1 MLCLKAQVVEDDPR
15 ASRSQAGVFLPI
27 NLPSSIH
34 RYLRK
39 NGRGGSHHSF
49 SSSGDGSGTS
59 SGLEDRNP
67 WERESSQE
75 SRGRTCLYKFQ
86 LEQDVKELQKQL
98 QEEIDLNLALASAA
112 EHSSSP
118 FSDSFQLPAK
128 AQELLDSIA
137 VLEIT
142 VSKLEQKLVALN
154 YQLTQERNERR
165 LSEYH
170 LRHFPHSVSSGLHCC
185 PAHSTK
191 MIIEPHGGDGEDGE
205 MDDLPLWLDV
215 NEDPSNDYFVEN
227 LWHHPNQLSE
237 EMVQCMRDIF
247 LFLADSSKL
256 SSSEGVA
263 SPRGHL
269 SYSSLASFSDSSI
282 LASLVRSPSV
292 DLHNVSEIFARDG
305 MFDPYSIPGK
315 VDWTRSIGT
324 YSMAAEVSWMS
335 VGKKQLEYAAGAFK
349 RFRLLVEQLA
359 RVNLSCMSCIERMAF
374 WINLYNA
381 LIMHAYLAYGVPT
394 SDIKLFSLMQ
404 KAAYTVGGHSFNAV
418 DIEFIVLKMKPPAH
432 RPQIALLLALHKFKV
447 SEEQK
452 KYSIEHPEPLITF
465 ALSCGMHSSPAVR
478 IFKPGNVNETL
489 KKSLK
494 DYVQASV
501 GISNKGKLLVPKF
514 LYCFAKGIVE
524 DSLLPEWICQFLSPE
539 QAAVVRDC
547 SSNPKRRLL
556 SARSFSILSFDSRF
570 RYLFLLEDRT
580 LPKRHGVN
588 GND

>member
-59 SGLEDRNP
+59 SGLEDRKP

-191 MIIEPHGGDGEDGE
+191 MIIEPYDGDGEDEE

-432 RPQIALLLALHKFKV
+432 RPQI
-447 SEEQK
+447 
-452 KYSIEHPEPLITF
+452 
-465 ALSCGMHSSPAVR
+465 VR